1 MTTNLQDEIYSKLA
15 HIRGSFIQKNMR
27 QSPYFGA
34 FTSSAF
40 DTASLPGRLL
50 KGYSGFRTGYTASV
64 KAAADVTT
72 ATVATGVK
80 YRAAATN
87 TYADI
92 PADATATSV
101 PITSTLPGNSYVDL
115 NLSGLLVDPSGDVP
129 KLKDDLN
136 DVAAL
141 YSVLED
147 GNYATLVGGGTPLK
161 IAKYS
166 PPGVTDYEIDATAN
180 TYIGGGARID
190 TLMSKLTGTNVA
202 TTSSIPIG
210 RYTTPDRN
218 AITAVTTEALPPVG
232 TSDIVVSLA
241 PAAATATFET
251 IAPPIPLQA
260 PTNTT
265 GVSVVY
271 KISGSV
277 RLAADL
283 PSGAAA
289 TPFSIYLRRGNLM
302 VKLHT
307 VAAPT
312 STWTALPDNIVTSSL
327 TAADAPIQL
336 VLAYTHNK
344 NNAKLLI
351 SNFAVSST
359 VTGSTVAA
367 NNAAS
372 VFAPETDLFVVR
384 RLMLL
389 YTLMSN
395 FYIAMTIYDRLFTTG
410 DEPAVLKNLVSL
422 TYQNITQLNYNTVR
436 SGDSEDNSDGVTY
449 IAERVSARAQDFYT
463 MGKKINELSEQ
474 TTEKKVSLRDDLQRM
489 ETTGIVKARSSRY
502 ATATIAI
509 SLVVVFGLVAVLV
522 IPSSPL
528 VKVTGTAAVVVAALL
543 LNMAIKKLYD
553 GNVAESFTT
562 DPPGSLVYDLSSYPG
577 GVAASNKADIMT
589 YYENTFKK
597 QVSDY
602 LSNTIYLALLLQSH
616 KAYGN
621 VNFSMEKEQRFYT
634 DVVDQIDTQGKKVRD
649 TSGLLRL
656 DQITERARMT
666 LALSVLIIVAS
677 AAFAVM
683 LLRLRFPG
691 LIPFVLIVAAILI
704 ASSLFFYVMDTNAR
718 VRTNGSQRYWQQ
730 PDLRVI

>member
-40 DTASLPGRLL
+40 DTTSLPGRLL
-50 KGYSGFRTGYTASV
+50 KGYTAGFKSQYATSV
-64 KAAADVTT
+64 KAAAAVTT
-72 ATVATGVK
+72 TTVATGVK
-80 YRAAATN
+80 YRAASTN
-87 TYADI
+87 SYAAI
-92 PADATATSV
+92 PADATATGV

-129 KLKDDLN
+129 KLKEDLN

-161 IAKYS
+161 IAKYA

-180 TYIGGGARID
+180 TYIGGGARLD

-218 AITAVTTEALPPVG
+218 AVTAVTTEALPPTG

-241 PAAATATFET
+241 PAAASATFET
-251 IAPPIPLQA
+251 ISPPIPLQA
-260 PTNTT
+260 PANTT
-265 GVSVVY
+265 GVSVIYTV
-271 KISGSV
+271 SGSV

-302 VKLHT
+302 LKLHT
-307 VAAPT
+307 VVAPT
-312 STWTALPDNIVTSSL
+312 STWAPFTVSTSSL
-327 TAADAPIQL
+327 TAADAPIEL

-344 NNAKLLI
+344 NNTRLLI
-351 SNFAVSST
+351 SNFGVSST
-359 VTGSTVAA
+359 VTGATVAA

-395 FYIAMTIYDRLFTTG
+395 FYISMMIYDRLFTSG
-410 DEPAVLKNLVSL
+410 DEPAVLKNLLSL

-436 SGDSEDNSDGVTY
+436 SGDSPDNSDGVTY

-463 MGKKINELSEQ
+463 MGKKINELGEQ

-489 ETTGIVKARSSRY
+489 TTTGIVKERSSRY

-562 DPPGSLVYDLSSYPG
+562 DPPGSLVYDLAAYPG
-577 GVAASNKADIMT
+577 GVASSKKDEIMT
-589 YYENTFKK
+589 YYENAFKK

-634 DVVDQIDTQGKKVRD
+634 DVIDQIDTQGKKVRD

-666 LALSVLIIVAS
+666 LALSVLIIVTSAS
-677 AAFAVM
+677 FAVM

-691 LIPFVLIVAAILI
+691 LIPFVLIVAAVLI